1 MPKAPDGSHV
11 FYPRCRAIMTVVLD
25 GFEDGPGSQS
35 QPAVIHVL
43 PKTATIHRNGY
54 QQADSWEV
62 EFDYL
67 DLPFD
72 PQLVRIG
79 QIEIYLYDANGL
91 NAETAVLSRQ
101 FANVSKANRGPDSTD
116 IAAVDIGV
124 EAKDAFTE
132 HNKPDIAGLFDDH
145 SFEFSESGKWVS
157 LQGQDYTAMLIG
169 EQWKPLANGRAR
181 RIPVGQRLD
190 RWATTIL
197 AEGDKAGNLG
207 VVIKDV
213 DAEKLPI
220 VGASEVANHARGIP
234 IQQNTSYWDVI
245 YKTVTRYGFICYIDG
260 HDLVITKPKNL
271 DNVAVHS
278 IKNMAWG
285 RNLASLRFTRHLGKQ
300 KVPRVVIMAYNDRA
314 TNQSDRLLR
323 IEEPDTSPSHKEAVM
338 KKTPS
343 KKTSETITIKAATA
357 HKSARPASPKTKTI
371 KVTDEFVIIPVFG
384 ITDKSALREAAKT
397 MHVLLGRG
405 ERTIV
410 ATTRDLVDL
419 DGKGILKLMAGDAL
433 QVHWMDFNKEM
444 LGNKDVPL
452 SARVNHLVSRGFQT
466 AVAQVVAQGYDRIAA
481 KERPLRFREGTIEFS
496 VEDGIKI
503 EMELVDFVQVD
514 SEQRQLDT
522 LLKMTQGMFQ

>member
-1 MPKAPDGSHV
+1 
-11 FYPRCRAIMTVVLD
+11 MTVILD
-25 GFEDGPGSQS
+25 GFETGPGSAD

-72 PQLVRIG
+72 PQLVRAG

-101 FANVSKANRGPDSTD
+101 FAQVSKSNRGPDATD

-124 EAKDAFTE
+124 AAKDAFTE

-145 SFEFSESGKWVS
+145 SFEFADGGKWVS
-157 LQGQDYTAMLIG
+157 LQGQDYTALLIA
-169 EQWKPLANGRAR
+169 EQWKPLPNGRAR

-190 RWATTIL
+190 KWADAIL
-197 AEGDKAGNLG
+197 AEADSAGHLG
-207 VVIKDV
+207 TVIKDI
-213 DAEKLPI
+213 DPSTLPI
-220 VGASEVANHARGIP
+220 VGKAEVANHARGIP
-234 IQQNTSYWDVI
+234 VQQNTSYWDVI

-271 DNVAVHS
+271 DNIAEHD

-285 RNLASLRFTRHLGKQ
+285 NNLTNLRFTRHLGKQ
-300 KVPRVVIMAYNDRA
+300 KVPRVVIMAYNDGA
-314 TNQSDRLLR
+314 KNAADRLLT
-323 IEEPDTSPSHKEAVM
+323 IQEPDNSPSHKESVM

-343 KKTSETITIKAATA
+343 KKTTQTETIKAASA
-357 HKSARPASPKTKTI
+357 HKSARPQAPKTSTV
-371 KVTDEFVIIPVFG
+371 KVTDEFVIIPVHG
-384 ITDKSALREAAKT
+384 ISDKDALRNAART
-397 MHVLLGRG
+397 LRTLIGRG

-419 DGKGILKLMAGDAL
+419 DGKGILKLTAGDAV
-433 QVHWMDFNKEM
+433 QIHWQDFNQEM
-444 LGNKDVPL
+444 LGNPKVPMD
-452 SARVNHLVSRGFQT
+452 ARVQHLVSRGFQP
-466 AVAQVVAQGYDRIAA
+466 AVAQVVAAGYDKIIA
-481 KERPLRFREGTIEFS
+481 KQRPLRFREGTIEFS
-496 VEDGIKI
+496 TDDGIKI

-514 SEQRQLDT
+514 GVRDQVTAPTTKRFDDVRKKT
-522 LLKMTQGMFQ
+522 KVGDFQ